1 MHSPAGYPRLYGLC
15 SISCWADHCRR
26 SCERLA
32 GEGIVLPA
40 SLIPSF
46 LAFCLING
54 ITPGPA
60 NLCSLST
67 AMNEGRQAALRQWR
81 GLFTGFAL
89 VAFAS
94 VLVNAFLG
102 SVLGDYV
109 RYLSWVGGAYLLW
122 LAWHIVHPVFFLDR
136 TEQEAGQKNAGGA
149 SFWTG
154 LIVQLTN
161 VKVMVFCMTAL
172 SSFVLP
178 YTNRFVSLLAVGA
191 LLPFTGPVCNLVW
204 LFAGI
209 VCRYKTAGAVSATPE
224 SH

>member
-1 MHSPAGYPRLYGLC
+1 MPS
-15 SISCWADHCRR
+15 
-26 SCERLA
+26 
-32 GEGIVLPA
+32 

-81 GLFTGFAL
+81 GLFTGFAI
-89 VAFAS
+89 VALGS
-94 VLVNAFLG
+94 VLVNKLLG
-102 SVLGDYV
+102 NTLGGYV
-109 RYLSWVGGAYLLW
+109 RYLSWIGAAYLLW
-122 LAWHIVHPVFFLDR
+122 MAWHMIRPVLFSEGSGHNED
-136 TEQEAGQKNAGGA
+136 EKQGGKA

-178 YTNRFVSLLAVGA
+178 YTNSFRALLAVGVI
-191 LLPFTGPVCNLVW
+191 LPFTGPVCNLVW
-204 LFAGI
+204 LFAGVKLQRLYRKYRI
-209 VCRYKTAGAVSATPE
+209 PFSVIMALSLVWCAVSLVL
-224 SH
+224 